1 MVPVLDSDMIDSAE
15 FPVAEPPEELRGDL
29 SGVDLHGRDL
39 RRLDFRGRDLSG
51 LHFEGADLSGAD
63 LRDCGLS
70 SANLSDATLVGARLE
85 GADLSGADLTR
96 ADLRSAILEGAT
108 LERAMLHDTNLS
120 GARARNSAWTEA
132 EAEQGDWTRLDLGG
146 SQLHRV
152 RFSDLDLRAARLG
165 GVRVDDSDWS
175 RVRLSEVKAPGLR
188 LTDCSFEDVE
198 TRGADLT
205 GAEVRFANFDRVD
218 FEGADLSRVV
228 FESVAFKEPVFEGVR
243 AQETEFQ
250 RCAGLTLHALDRL
263 QQAGAR
269 VSLPLLVRAW
279 RALGGVPGGRVLA
292 TLVLVVVVG
301 LAVHRVLD
309 RLPGQD
315 DGGAGELEEL
325 IAAADDA
332 TRLRWQELQARYEDE
347 ATRVEA
353 LYGLAEVLEGLALHD
368 QAEERLQEAIG
379 LARLAPDRS
388 VTRAELILGDYLLR
402 NGRAD
407 EAYDVALRMIEQ
419 APTPADEALGHLL
432 LARALV
438 VSGESRSA
446 LDELGRIT
454 ALLGAQPDAPV
465 KLRTDTAR
473 LLEELGEASAAFAA
487 LQGIPTSVPAEQ
499 RAEAELLRAEMMLRA
514 GHVSQAVAAWDA
526 VIEHYPELPM
536 VVGRA
541 REARAGALSGGPDP
555 ETEGRQLEE
564 LAEADDPELAV
575 QGEVGLARLAMRMEN
590 RPAAVRR
597 YKRAIDRFPD
607 RPGLTLPAVRELARL
622 YRAEGQTDEA
632 TALLE
637 QALTRLQEPDHVV
650 AVREDLA
657 GIWQDDGD
665 YDRARRPLLASLET
679 WGDDPEVAA
688 RSRLALAGIA
698 DLAGEVE
705 EALGLYRAVAAV
717 EVDPSMTAA
726 ALFGEATL
734 QRRVGN
740 TDAALPLMGQ
750 ALELLPAD
758 DPMRG
763 AVAVERAETIVELGI
778 SSPEELEEML
788 AEARAAGIE
797 QAQPVAYGELLILM
811 AKELSKVER
820 HDDAL
825 ALFQRVGGSPG
836 ATEDG
841 SLKQA
846 ALEGQV
852 ASLMALGRDD
862 QADQLLGRVDV
873 AAISNGEAEENCDAR
888 MSLARGRAGTGDV
901 SGASDDFTA
910 LLQVCRSPRF
920 LVQSLPVLADVLVG
934 GGQQPRAQELLDGL
948 LAEELPPVGRQA
960 VELELGRLGSVDALR
975 GAMDGPDRAL
985 ASLATIEFGHYL
997 EAAGRLAE
1005 AEPLW
1010 VAVVEDE
1017 ASEPVPRSLAL
1028 LGLARLEVARGNL
1041 LGARGSLEEVVL
1053 IRAEQWI
1060 VEEAETM
1067 LGEIRS
1073 R

>member
-1 MVPVLDSDMIDSAE
+1 MVPVPDSDVIDSAE
-15 FPVAEPPEELRGDL
+15 FPVAQPPEELRGDL
-29 SGVDLHGRDL
+29 AGVELRGRDL
-39 RRLDFRGRDLSG
+39 RRMDFRGRDLSG
-51 LHFEGADLSGAD
+51 LHFEGADLTGAD
-63 LRDCGLS
+63 LRDTGLS
-70 SANLSDATLVGARLE
+70 SANLSDATVVGARLE

-108 LERAMLHDTNLS
+108 LERAVLHDTNLA

-132 EAEQGDWTRLDLGG
+132 EAEQGDWTRIDLAG

-152 RFSDLDLRAARLG
+152 RFVDLDLRSSRLG
-165 GVRVDDSDWS
+165 GVRIDDSDLS
-175 RVRLSEVKAPGLR
+175 RVRLAEAQAAGLH
-188 LTDCSFEDVE
+188 LTDCTLEDVE
-198 TRGADLT
+198 TRGADLSR
-205 GAEVRFANFDRVD
+205 AEVRFANFVRVD
-218 FEGADLSRVV
+218 LEGADVSGAV
-228 FESVAFKEPVFEGVR
+228 FESVDFKSTTFTDVR
-243 AQETEFQ
+243 AGGTEFQ
-250 RCAGLTLHALDRL
+250 RCAGLNLEALDLL
-263 QQAGAR
+263 QRAGAE

-279 RALGGVPGGRVLA
+279 RTLGGVPGGRIGAV
-292 TLVLVVVVG
+292 LVLVVVVG
-301 LAVHRVLD
+301 LGVHRVLD

-332 TRLRWQELQARYEDE
+332 TRMRWQELQQRYVAE
-347 ATRVEA
+347 ATRIDA
-353 LYGLAEVLEGLALHD
+353 LYGLAEILEGLALHD

-379 LARLAPDRS
+379 LARLDPTRS
-388 VTRAELILGDYLLR
+388 ATRAELVLGDYLLR

-407 EAYDVALRMIEQ
+407 EAYDVAVRMIEG
-419 APTPADEALGHLL
+419 AATPEDEARGHLL
-432 LARALV
+432 LARALIS
-438 VSGESRSA
+438 SGEQRSA
-446 LDELGRIT
+446 LDELGRVT
-454 ALLGAQPDAPV
+454 VLLGAQPDLPV
-465 KLRTDTAR
+465 EVRTDTAR
-473 LLEELGEASAAFAA
+473 LLEQLGEASAAFAA
-487 LQGIPTSVPAEQ
+487 LQGIPQAVPAEQ

-514 GHVSQAVAAWDA
+514 GHVSQAVAAWDQA
-526 VIEHYPELPM
+526 IERHRDLPL

-541 REARAGALSGGPDP
+541 RDARAAALSGGPDP

-564 LAEADDPELAV
+564 LAAAGDPELAV
-575 QGEVGLARLAMRMEN
+575 QGELGLARLAMRMEN
-590 RPAAVRR
+590 RPSAERR
-597 YKRAIDRFPD
+597 YRRAIERFPD
-607 RPGLTLPAVRELARL
+607 RPGLTLPAARELARL
-622 YRAEGQTDEA
+622 YRASGQTDEA
-632 TALLE
+632 IALLE
-637 QALTRLQEPDHVV
+637 QTLTRLEEPDHVIT
-650 AVREDLA
+650 VREDLA
-657 GIWQDDGD
+657 AIWQEDGA
-665 YDRARRPLLASLET
+665 YDRARRPLLASLES

-698 DLAGEVE
+698 DQAGQVE
-705 EALGLYRAVAAV
+705 EALRLYRAVAEA

-734 QRRVGN
+734 QRRVGRI
-740 TDAALPLMGQ
+740 DEALPLMGE

-763 AVAVERAETIVELGI
+763 AVAVERAETIVEAGI

-797 QAQPVAYGELLILM
+797 QAQPVAYGELLVLM
-811 AKELSKVER
+811 AKELVKAER

-836 ATEDG
+836 ATEDP

-852 ASLMALGRDD
+852 AALVALGRND
-862 QADQLLGRVDV
+862 QADELLGRVDV

-888 MSLARGRAGTGDV
+888 MSLARGLAETGDLP
-901 SGASDDFTA
+901 GAFDDFAA

-920 LVQSLPVLADVLVG
+920 LVQNVPVLADVLVS
-934 GGQQPRAQELLDGL
+934 GGQRPRTEELLTGL
-948 LAEELPPVGRQA
+948 LEEELPPVGRQA
-960 VELELGRLGSVDALR
+960 VQLELGRLGDLDPLR
-975 GAMDGPDRAL
+975 AAMDGPDRAL
-985 ASLATIEFGHYL
+985 SSLAAIEMGQYL

-1010 VAVVEDE
+1010 VAIAQDE

-1041 LGARGSLEEVVL
+1041 LGARGHLEEVVL
-1053 IRAEQWI
+1053 LRAEQWI
-1060 VEEAETM
+1060 VEQAETM